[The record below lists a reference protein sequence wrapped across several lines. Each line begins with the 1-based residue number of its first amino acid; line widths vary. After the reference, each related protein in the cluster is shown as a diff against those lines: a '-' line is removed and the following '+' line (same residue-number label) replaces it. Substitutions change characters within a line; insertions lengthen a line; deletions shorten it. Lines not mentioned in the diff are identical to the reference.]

1 MADRRWAQAV
11 MPRGQQW
18 LHGCLDDL
26 VTQNHPIRLV
36 DAVLNELDWSEWE
49 GSYSSERRGQPPL
62 HPRLLAGC
70 ILYGLLRKLRSSRQ
84 LEDATRERLDFQWF
98 LEGRTIDHSTFADFR
113 VAFAEKLKELNR
125 AFARRVV
132 SAHEGALETL
142 VVDGTR
148 IRACSDRHGART
160 AETLER
166 MIQKCAQVLNERL
179 ATLEETDEREAVESR
194 ERGELRQEIERLRS
208 QLEHYEKAAAVAHE
222 RDAQRRKKEGKN
234 ARPVSVPVNDPD
246 SSIVPN
252 KEGGFAPNYT
262 PAVVVDAASGAIVL
276 GDVPE
281 GSQENTVVM
290 PGVEEARHLGGEPKR
305 VLADTAFGCG
315 ENLAQLDAQD
325 VEACM
330 PTGTDFRSSN
340 PANRPDP
347 TQPVPEDQWDQ
358 LPMANGKLRAS
369 AFVYDAERD
378 EYRCPI
384 ARALTPQHTGHHR
397 SGAAHV
403 TYACPG
409 REGCPLADRCI
420 GKDASRRTLAR
431 DEYQDLRD
439 KAGRNLA
446 TEEGSAL
453 YKKRAP
459 LVEVVFARIKGQMGI
474 RDFLLRGLD
483 KVRCEWNWV
492 CCAYNLKL
500 ILQMMQETGKRPEN
514 TPPEGPSSAH
524 TRLQSLFSR
533 AVDAILTLNVRGGTR
548 CATAQKYF
556 DASSKGDTRV
566 TMFAEN

>member
-1 MADRRWAQAV
+1 MTDKRWARAV
-11 MPRGQQW
+11 MPRGQEW
-18 LHGCLDDL
+18 MNACLDDL
-26 VTQNHPIRLV
+26 VAPGHPIRVL

-49 GSYSSERRGQPPL
+49 RPYLKDRRGQPPF
-62 HPRLLAGC
+62 HPRLVAGC

-113 VAFAEKLKELNR
+113 VAFDEKLKELNR

-132 SAHEGALETL
+132 SAHEGALEAL

-166 MIQKCAQVLNERL
+166 MIQKCTQVLNERL
-179 ATLEETDEREAVESR
+179 TQLGEADEREVVECR
-194 ERGELRQEIERLRS
+194 ETAELRQEVERLRS

-262 PAVVVDAASGAIVL
+262 PAVVVDAASGAIVM

-315 ENLAQLDAQD
+315 ENLAQLDAQH

-330 PTGTDFRSSN
+330 PTGTDFRASN

-378 EYRCPI
+378 EYRCPV
-384 ARALTPQHTGHHR
+384 ARVLTPQTAGHHR

-409 REGCPLADRCI
+409 CEGCPLADRCI
-420 GKDASRRTLAR
+420 GKDAARRTLAR

-439 KAGRNLA
+439 KAGRSMA

-474 RDFLLRGLD
+474 RNFLLRGLD

-492 CCAYNLKL
+492 CCAYNLNL
-500 ILQMMQETGKRPEN
+500 LLRLLQGTGKTGEN
-514 TPPEGPSSAH
+514 TTGKVPSSAR
-524 TRLQSLFSR
+524 TRLQGLISR
-533 AVDAILTLNVRGGTR
+533 AVNAIWALKARAGTR
-548 CATAQKYF
+548 CAPT
-556 DASSKGDTRV
+556 
-566 TMFAEN
+566 

>member
-1 MADRRWAQAV
+1 MTDRRWARAV
-11 MPRGQQW
+11 MPRGQEW
-18 LHGCLDDL
+18 MNACLDDL
-26 VTQNHPIRLV
+26 VARDHSIRVLDV
-36 DAVLNELDWSEWE
+36 VLNELDWSEWE
-49 GSYSSERRGQPPL
+49 RPYMKGRRGQPPF
-62 HPRLLAGC
+62 HPRLVAGC

-113 VAFAEKLKELNR
+113 VAFAEQLKELNE
-125 AFARRVV
+125 AFARRLV

-166 MIQKCAQVLNERL
+166 MIQKCAQLLDERL
-179 ATLEETDEREAVESR
+179 AKLEEADEREAVESQGAV
-194 ERGELRQEIERLRS
+194 ESQETAELRQEVARLRS

-222 RDAQRRKKEGKN
+222 RDAQRRNKEGKN

-290 PGVEEARHLGGEPKR
+290 PGVEEARHLGGAPER
-305 VLADTAFGCG
+305 VLGDTAFGCG
-315 ENLAQLDAQD
+315 DNLAQLDAQHVD
-325 VEACM
+325 ACM
-330 PTGTDFRSSN
+330 PTGTDFRASN

-347 TQPVPEDQWDQ
+347 TQPVPQEQWDQ
-358 LPMANGKLRAS
+358 LPMANGKLRPS
-369 AFVYDAERD
+369 AFLYDAQRD
-378 EYRCPI
+378 EYRCPV
-384 ARALTPQHTGHHR
+384 ARALTPQRTGHHR
-397 SGAAHV
+397 SGATHV

-420 GKDASRRTLAR
+420 AKDAARRTLAR

-439 KAGRNLA
+439 KAGRSMA

-474 RDFLLRGLD
+474 RNFLLKGLD

-492 CCAYNLKL
+492 CCAYNLNL
-500 ILQMMQETGKRPEN
+500 LLRLLRGTGKRPKN
-514 TPPEGPSSAH
+514 TPRRAPSSAR
-524 TRLQSLFSR
+524 TGLQSPISCF
-533 AVDAILTLNVRGGTR
+533 VNAIGTLKGREGTR
-548 CATAQKYF
+548 CAPA
-556 DASSKGDTRV
+556 
-566 TMFAEN
+566 

>member
-1 MADRRWAQAV
+1 MTDRRWAQAV
-11 MPRGQQW
+11 MPRGQHW
-18 LHGCLDDL
+18 LHACLDDL
-26 VTQNHPIRLV
+26 VTPNHAIRLV

-98 LEGRTIDHSTFADFR
+98 LEGRTIDHSTFAEFR
-113 VAFAEKLKELNR
+113 VAFAEKLTALNR

-132 SAHEGALETL
+132 SAHEGALEML

-148 IRACSDRHGART
+148 LRACSDRHGART

-166 MIQKCAQVLNERL
+166 MIQTCAQVLNERL
-179 ATLEETDEREAVESR
+179 ATLEDADEREAVASR
-194 ERGELRQEIERLRS
+194 ETAALRQEIERLRS
-208 QLEHYEKAAAVAHE
+208 ELERYETAAAVAHE

-246 SSIVPN
+246 ASIVPN

-276 GDVPE
+276 GDVPP

-290 PGVEEARHLGGEPKR
+290 PGVEEARHLGGAPKR

-315 ENLAQLDAQD
+315 ENLAQLEAHQ

-330 PTGTDFRSSN
+330 PTGTDFRPSN

-347 TQPVPEDQWDQ
+347 TQPVPEAQWDR
-358 LPMANGKLRAS
+358 LPTANGKLRAS

-378 EYRCPI
+378 AYRCPI
-384 ARALTPQHTGHHR
+384 ARALTPQHTGRHR

-420 GKDASRRTLAR
+420 GKDAARRTLAR

-439 KAGRNLA
+439 QAGRRMA

-459 LVEVVFARIKGQMGI
+459 LVEVVFARIKGPMGI
-474 RDFLLRGLD
+474 RGFLLRGLA

-500 ILQMMQETGKRPEN
+500 ILQMMQETRKRPE
-514 TPPEGPSSAH
+514 TIPPKAPSSAH
-524 TRLQSLFSR
+524 TRPQSLLSR
-533 AVDAILTLNVRGGTR
+533 AIDVIGAFTGTPGATELNTSTLP
-548 CATAQKYF
+548 
-556 DASSKGDTRV
+556 
-566 TMFAEN
+566 